1 LSNNS
6 PTLPH
11 LVPRKSKKEP
21 FILQKTTNPLGQV
34 LNTSPKQQQ
43 AGQQKSNQG
52 ADCLLGWAAELAAG
66 FYLLG

>member
-1 LSNNS
+1 M
-6 PTLPH
+6 
-11 LVPRKSKKEP
+11 
-21 FILQKTTNPLGQV
+21 QKTTNPLGQV